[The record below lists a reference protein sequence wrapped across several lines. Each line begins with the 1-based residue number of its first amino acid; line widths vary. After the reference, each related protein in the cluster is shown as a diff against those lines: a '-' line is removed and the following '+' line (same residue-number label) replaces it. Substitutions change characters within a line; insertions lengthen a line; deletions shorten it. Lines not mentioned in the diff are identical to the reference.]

1 MKIVIAGAGEVG
13 THLARLLSK
22 EDQDITLIDTNGE
35 RLAVIDA
42 TCNILTLQ
50 GSPISFES
58 LRSARVNGCDLFIAV
73 TPEETVNV
81 LACSIAKSLGA
92 RKTVA
97 RIDNYEF
104 MHSNNAEFFRMR
116 GVDVLIYP
124 ELLAA
129 REILKALQCNWV
141 RNWFEIH
148 EGQLIVI
155 GVKIRESA
163 PLAGIQ
169 LKDLATRSRDF
180 HVSAIKRH
188 QETIIPRGSD
198 YIRPGDIIYVTT
210 TAAGVDDLRM
220 LCGKKEM
227 DIRKVLIMGGSRI
240 AVRLINMAPE
250 RFRFHIIE
258 IDRRRCERLA
268 ELCPNAGITNADARD
283 IDILREEGIDDTD
296 AFVALTDSSETNILT
311 SLTAKESGVGKSVAE
326 VEDIQYI
333 SEAENLNI
341 GTTINKKLLASAR
354 IFQMLLDD
362 DTDSSKFM
370 ALADA
375 DVAEIEVKPRSK
387 VTKAPVKDLSL
398 SKDMTIAGLIRD
410 GHGMLVGGNT
420 QIMAG
425 DRVVVFCLSGVIHK
439 IERLFN

>member
-13 THLARLLSK
+13 THLAKLLSK
-22 EDQDITLIDTNGE
+22 ENQDITLIDTDGE

-42 TCNILTLQ
+42 SYNILTVQ
-50 GSPISFES
+50 GSPISFDV
-58 LRSARVNGCDLFIAV
+58 LRENRVSRCDLFIAV

-81 LACSIAKSLGA
+81 LSCSIAKSIGA
-92 RKTVA
+92 KKTVA

-104 MHSNNAEFFRMR
+104 MQQRNAEFFKMR
-116 GVDVLIYP
+116 GIDVMIYP

-129 REILKALQCNWV
+129 REILKSLECNWV

-155 GVKIRESA
+155 GVKIREGA
-163 PLAGIQ
+163 PLVDTQ
-169 LKDLATRSRDF
+169 LKDLAAKSRDF

-188 QETIIPRGSD
+188 QETIIPRGID
-198 YIRPGDIIYVTT
+198 YIRANDIIYVTT
-210 TAAGVDDLRM
+210 TAEGVDDLRR

-227 DIRKVLIMGGSRI
+227 DIHKVLIMGGSRI
-240 AVRLINMAPE
+240 AVRLISMAPE
-250 RFRFHIIE
+250 RYRFRIIE
-258 IDRRRCERLA
+258 IDRKRCTRLT
-268 ELCPNAGITNADARD
+268 ELCPDTSVIHADARD
-283 IDILREEGIDDTD
+283 IDILLEEGIAESD
-296 AFVALTDSSETNILT
+296 AFIALTDRSETNILT
-311 SLTAKESGVGKSVAE
+311 SLTAKECGVGKTIAE
-326 VEDIQYI
+326 VEDLQYI

-341 GTTINKKLLASAR
+341 GTTINKKLLASAK
-354 IFQMLLDD
+354 IFQMLLDAD
-362 DTDSSKFM
+362 VESSKFM

-375 DVAEIEVKPRSK
+375 DVAEIEVKPKSK
-387 VTKAPVKDLSL
+387 VTKAAVKDLSL
-398 SKDMTIAGLIRD
+398 SRDMTIAGLIRD